1 MSLSGVR
8 TPQPPPPSSYLFH
21 SETLLPLALPISQH
35 SWAMPYQ
42 SKGQFM
48 GLMLQRVQTGL
59 WDRMFGWYLAL
70 LKQTS
75 HQNMITEGRGNTFLV
90 LLQCAQA
97 MLMSTK
103 YHCLYLFPHVW
114 RQSLMTTRQPN
125 VWHSWHNISRT
136 LMASGKRLA
145 RTPLTPWHC
154 PSVRGNKKQR
164 LLHAYL
170 WVVWKIW
177 RSWKD
182 ENKKQSPQ
190 LHRQSHEAA
199 MLCTEY
205 FKSFENGFH
214 LQVVD
219 ILCRRWRSKHL
230 KSNAYIMFQ
239 YLSLK
244 GGRKFN

>member
-1 MSLSGVR
+1 
-8 TPQPPPPSSYLFH
+8 
-21 SETLLPLALPISQH
+21 
-35 SWAMPYQ
+35 MPHQ

-90 LLQCAQA
+90 LLQCIQA

-114 RQSLMTTRQPN
+114 RQSLMTTRRPN

-145 RTPLTPWHC
+145 RTPL
-154 PSVRGNKKQR
+154 RGNKKQR

-170 WVVWKIW
+170 WVVRKIW

-182 ENKKQSPQ
+182 ENKKQSPH
-190 LHRQSHEAA
+190 LHQQSHEAT
-199 MLCTEY
+199 MLSTQH

-219 ILCRRWRSKHL
+219 ILCRSWRSKHM

-239 YLSLK
+239 YAYLK
-244 GGRKFN
+244 GGRKCN